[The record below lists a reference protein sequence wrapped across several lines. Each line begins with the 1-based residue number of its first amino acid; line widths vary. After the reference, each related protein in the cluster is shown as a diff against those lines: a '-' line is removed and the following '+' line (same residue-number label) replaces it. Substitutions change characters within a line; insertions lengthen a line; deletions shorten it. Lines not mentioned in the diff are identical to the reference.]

1 MPNTATALAPD
12 LATQS
17 LAEAVRALTP
27 YMVETLSGFVAAKS
41 PSGAEQPA
49 VDFLEGALRDLGLT
63 SEHIML
69 NTAQL
74 KDLPLFSTPCC
85 PAGHPSSARTR
96 RPLGTVQWPSRR
108 GAHGARC
115 DVGRIAIQG
124 VC

>member
-85 PAGHPSSARTR
+85 PDGGRYNLLATH
-96 RPLGTVQWPSRR
+96 RPVSYTHLTLPTILRV
-108 GAHGARC
+108 
-115 DVGRIAIQG
+115 
-124 VC
+124 